1 MFELGNSLREARSR
15 EGLGFPQV
23 ELATK
28 IRAKYLRALE
38 EEQFDV
44 LPAETY
50 VKGFLRAYADF
61 LGLDGQ
67 LYVDEYESRFVTDA
81 YDGVPA
87 QHRTK
92 SKERQRQRQRE
103 LSFQRRAIVL
113 ALVGMTALVA
123 LVIVAWRFGGAAP
136 SAPSVLPP
144 ATAAKPAGL
153 SFSGPG
159 TYIEVR
165 RRSSSGS
172 VLYEG
177 TLRAGETNLVL
188 GNRFWILLRHPTA
201 LRLTLNGKPVSL
213 PARKTLKVIVTPT
226 RTSLAG

>member
-15 EGLGFPQV
+15 QGLGYPQV

-28 IRAKYLRALE
+28 IRAKYVRALE

-50 VKGFLRAYADF
+50 VRGFLRTYADF

-67 LYVDEYESRFVTDA
+67 LYVDEYESRFVTEG
-81 YDGVPA
+81 YDGMPA
-87 QHRTK
+87 ERRAKSRTK
-92 SKERQRQRQRE
+92 QRQRQRE
-103 LSFQRRAIVL
+103 LSFQRRAVIL
-113 ALVGMTALVA
+113 ALVGMAALVA
-123 LVIVAWRFGGAAP
+123 LVIVAWRFGGASP

-144 ATAAKPAGL
+144 ASAKPAGL

-159 TYIEVR
+159 TYIQVR
-165 RRSSSGS
+165 RDSSTGS

-177 TLRAGETNLVL
+177 TLQQGETNLVL
-188 GNRFWILLRHPTA
+188 GNRFWILLRHPKR
-201 LRLTLNGKPVSL
+201 LHLTLNGKAVSL
-213 PARKTLKVIVTPT
+213 PSRKTLRVIVTPT
-226 RTSLAG
+226 STAVAG

>member
-15 EGLGFPQV
+15 QGLGYPQV

-50 VKGFLRAYADF
+50 VRGFLRTYADF

-67 LYVDEYESRFVTDA
+67 LYVDEYESRFAAETI
-81 YDGVPA
+81 DGTPTE
-87 QHRTK
+87 RRWK
-92 SKERQRQRQRE
+92 SRRRQRQRE
-103 LSFQRRAIVL
+103 LSFQRRAVVL

-123 LVIVAWRFGGAAP
+123 LVIVAWRFGGASP
-136 SAPSVLPP
+136 SAPSVIPP
-144 ATAAKPAGL
+144 ASSKPAGL

-159 TYIEVR
+159 TYIQVR
-165 RRSSSGS
+165 RDSSTGS

-177 TLRAGETNLVL
+177 TLQQGETNLVL
-188 GNRFWILLRHPTA
+188 GDRFWILLRHAKA
-201 LRLTLNGKPVSL
+201 LHLTLNGKPVSL
-213 PARKTLKVIVTPT
+213 PSRKTLKVIVTPT
-226 RTSLAG
+226 RTAVAG

>member
-15 EGLGFPQV
+15 QGLGYPQV

-38 EEQFDV
+38 EEQFDI

-50 VKGFLRAYADF
+50 VKGFLRSYADF

-87 QHRTK
+87 QHRSK

-103 LSFQRRAIVL
+103 LSFQRRAVVL
-113 ALVGMTALVA
+113 ALVGMATLVA
-123 LVIVAWRFGGAAP
+123 LVIVAWRFGGASP
-136 SAPSVLPP
+136 SSPSVLPP
-144 ATAAKPAGL
+144 STTKPAGL

-159 TYIEVR
+159 TYLEVR
-165 RRSSSGS
+165 RGSSSGS
-172 VLYEG
+172 VLYAG
-177 TLRAGETNLVL
+177 TLRSGETNVVL
-188 GNRFWILLRHPTA
+188 GSRFWILLRHPRA
-201 LRLTLNGKPVSL
+201 LHVMLNGKPVSL
-213 PARKTLKVIVTPT
+213 PARKTLRVIVTPT
-226 RTSLAG
+226 RTSLAR

>member
-15 EGLGFPQV
+15 HGLGFPQV

-67 LYVDEYESRFVTDA
+67 IYVDEYESRFAADEH
-81 YDGVPA
+81 DGAPA
-87 QHRTK
+87 DRRGTK
-92 SKERQRQRQRE
+92 RRRQRE
-103 LSFQRRAIVL
+103 LSFQRRAVVL

-123 LVIVAWRFGGAAP
+123 LVIVAWRFGGRSP
-136 SAPSVLPP
+136 SSPSVLPP
-144 ATAAKPAGL
+144 AATKPAGL
-153 SFSGPG
+153 SFAGEG
-159 TYIEVR
+159 TYVEVR
-165 RRSSSGS
+165 RGSSSGS

-188 GNRFWILLRHPTA
+188 GNRFWILLRHRSHF
-201 LRLTLNGKPVSL
+201 RLTLNGKAVSL
-213 PARKTLKVIVTPT
+213 PARKTLRVIVTPT